1 MTLILLTLLITQPLA
16 PTPAPTTK
24 VDSPPAAVMAP
35 KSGDQHAI
43 GEEVITGAAD
53 VKIQDLKPYFA
64 PQIDPFGPVNE
75 LLAPE
80 SYVLDDGLYHSVD
93 SMTVPQHFTHSSF
106 LRTPVERNFI
116 YGDMMV
122 FLPSFE
128 SRVSTWELV
137 VANSLGENVRRV
149 THKGQPPAI
158 ITWDGKTDNG
168 DAIAAGEVY
177 SFTFNAYDAQGNQTR
192 IPAQPQRINGMVY
205 QQDGEWVVSVAADQ
219 IFVGDGAQL
228 QEQAPQRLNEAANIV
243 KEKFKK
249 EVVIYVYSE
258 QEKLSAERCRVMKS
272 ELSSRAVLPTEAL
285 KAAPRFVPGLQP
297 KLSRVEI
304 HII

>member
-1 MTLILLTLLITQPLA
+1 MNTLLLALLLAQPPPSPAKPDSATA
-16 PTPAPTTK
+16 PAKKPASAQ
-24 VDSPPAAVMAP
+24 DL
-35 KSGDQHAI
+35 
-43 GEEVITGAAD
+43 GEEVITGQAEVRVTDA
-53 VKIQDLKPYFA
+53 KIWFP
-64 PQIDPFGPVNE
+64 PQIDPFAPVNS

-80 SYVLDDGLYHSVD
+80 TYVLDEALYHSVD
-93 SMTVPQHFTHSSF
+93 SMTVPSHFIHSSY
-106 LRTPVERNFI
+106 LRVPVERNFI